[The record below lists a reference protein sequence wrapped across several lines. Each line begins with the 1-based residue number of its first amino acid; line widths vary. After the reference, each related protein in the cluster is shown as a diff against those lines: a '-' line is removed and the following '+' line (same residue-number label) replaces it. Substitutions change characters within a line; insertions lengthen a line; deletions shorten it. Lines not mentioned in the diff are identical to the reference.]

1 MRDDL
6 TDLEE
11 GRACADV
18 KLIAKLR
25 QFYVIALM
33 LICFSYPI
41 TTVWLIELGAPVS
54 QVNLVIKAGIL
65 FLFLLSLLVVLSH
78 QPRLPRVVLP
88 LLVFLALY
96 GVRLLYDVMILDILM
111 VFQTR
116 TYVFGYFFGLTLVP
130 VVVIA
135 LALRPMDITAI
146 HRWTFYFLI
155 AANVSLILYTYL
167 RGPIVAETA
176 FAGRLQEDGVLE
188 STALLNPIL
197 VGAVGAM
204 LAVFAIGRLAT
215 FGRMS
220 VGTQVFHLVCVF
232 MGGINVLLGASRGPA
247 VALLASIVLVFA
259 GSLGKVGRGTRLQ
272 PRTWIYVGLFVI
284 GFSTLVATDV
294 IKLQLIERFELMFDP
309 TYKPEGEERRV
320 IYAMAWSD
328 FLSSP
333 FVGSSYVV
341 RQGAYSPHN
350 ILLEALM
357 ATGAFGGMA
366 FIAAMALMCRGL
378 WKLIRGFAGP
388 LGVSIG
394 LVATCFFI
402 LSMTSGSI
410 TGNPEFWAY
419 MVAASLL
426 GHFAARAAVAR
437 SPREGEGACGRAV
450 LASG

>member
-1 MRDDL
+1 MQDAP

-11 GRACADV
+11 GRLCADN

-54 QVNLVIKAGIL
+54 EVNLVIKAGIL
-65 FLFLLSLLVVLSH
+65 FLFLLSLLVVLAH
-78 QPRLPRVVLP
+78 QPRFPRLILP
-88 LLVFLALY
+88 LLVFLVLY
-96 GVRLLYDVMILDILM
+96 GLRLLYDVMILDILM
-111 VFQTR
+111 FLQTR

-135 LALRPMDITAI
+135 LALRPIDIAVI

-176 FAGRLQEDGVLE
+176 FAGRLQEDGALE

-197 VGAVGAM
+197 VGVMGAM
-204 LAVFAIGRLAT
+204 LAAFAIGRLAT

-220 VGTQVFHLVCVF
+220 VSAQVFHVMCLI

-247 VALLASIVLVFA
+247 VALLVSIALVFA

-284 GFSTLVATDV
+284 GFSTLVAADL

-309 TYKPEGEERRV
+309 TYKPEGEERQV

-378 WKLIRGFAGP
+378 WKLIRGLAGP

-394 LVATCFFI
+394 LVATCFLV
-402 LSMTSGSI
+402 LSMTSGTIS
-410 TGNPEFWAY
+410 GNPEFWAY
-419 MVAASLL
+419 IVSASLL
-426 GHFAARAAVAR
+426 GHYAARAAVAR
-437 SPREGEGACGRAV
+437 SPRQVEGTRGRAALV
-450 LASG
+450 SG

>member
-1 MRDDL
+1 MRDAL

-11 GRACADV
+11 GRLCADV

-65 FLFLLSLLVVLSH
+65 FLFLLSLLVVLAH
-78 QPRLPRVVLP
+78 QPRFPRMMLP
-88 LLVFLALY
+88 LLAFLALY

-111 VFQTR
+111 IFQTR

-130 VVVIA
+130 VVVVA
-135 LALRPMDITAI
+135 LALRPIDITAI
-146 HRWTFYFLI
+146 HRWSFYFLI

-176 FAGRLQEDGVLE
+176 FAGRLQEDGALE

-197 VGAVGAM
+197 VGAMGAM

-215 FGRMS
+215 FGKMS
-220 VGTQVFHLVCVF
+220 VSAQVFHVMCLF

-247 VALLASIVLVFA
+247 LALLVCIALVFA

-284 GFSTLVATDV
+284 GFSTLVAADL

-309 TYKPEGEERRV
+309 TYKPEGEERQV

-402 LSMTSGSI
+402 LSMTSGTIS
-410 TGNPEFWAY
+410 GNPEFWSY

-426 GHFAARAAVAR
+426 GHFAAKTAVAR
-437 SPREGEGACGRAV
+437 SPRDAEGARGRAV
-450 LASG
+450 LAAG